1 MYCGS
6 TLNDVS
12 LTFLE
17 HPFSLVLG
25 MREVF
30 MFEYCY
36 EKIINLL
43 SPSLKTALITLKNMK
58 IIFQHTDKHNV
69 KVEESIEE
77 IEIPRFGS
85 V

>member
-36 EKIINLL
+36 EKILNLL
-43 SPSLKTALITLKNMK
+43 SPSLKTVLI
-58 IIFQHTDKHNV
+58 IQHTDKHDV